1 MRPRATSRFDN
12 VARRVPQSDRVLHG
26 RTEEKAERAAGKIFG
41 EWSSTKVLPAGG
53 ARVIRREARSVAK
66 PPAAL
71 PAKAAPTS
79 GVIRIAV
86 LSDSGLFRSGLRR
99 ILEAYRSV
107 VLVGEGSSP
116 PVRDLVRACAPHILL
131 VDAQMKGALAV
142 CGEVRQNGARPRVIL
157 AGAEGDDGWALQALK
172 SGARGILGKSAT
184 VETLLKAVRVVHE
197 GEVWA
202 SKRVLTLTVEELAAG
217 GLSPRQAEPSIKSR
231 LSEREQEIVRLI
243 ASGLSNK
250 EVANRLT
257 ITEAT
262 VKAHLTHIFQK
273 LMLRGRGQLAALYH
287 QRLMPLATKNDLRT
301 G

>member
-1 MRPRATSRFDN
+1 
-12 VARRVPQSDRVLHG
+12 VRRR
-26 RTEEKAERAAGKIFG
+26 K
-41 EWSSTKVLPAGG
+41 
-53 ARVIRREARSVAK
+53 ARSVAR
-66 PPAAL
+66 PPAPP
-71 PAKAAPTS
+71 PAKATPPSAATS
-79 GVIRIAV
+79 ALIRIAV

-107 VLVGEGSSP
+107 VLVGEGSAP

-131 VDAQMKGALAV
+131 VDAQIKGALAV

-202 SKRVLTLTVEELAAG
+202 SKRVLTLTVEELAARR
-217 GLSPRQAEPSIKSR
+217 LSPQVEPSIKSR
-231 LSEREQEIVRLI
+231 LSQREQEIVRLI

-250 EVANRLT
+250 EVANRLA

-287 QRLMPLATKNDLRT
+287 QSLMPLAAKNVARLS
-301 G
+301 

>member
-12 VARRVPQSDRVLHG
+12 VARRVPQFDRVLHG

-66 PPAAL
+66 PPAPL

-86 LSDSGLFRSGLRR
+86 LSDSGLFRSGLHR

-202 SKRVLTLTVEELAAG
+202 SKRVLTLTVEELAAR
-217 GLSPRQAEPSIKSR
+217 GLSPQVEPSIKNR

-273 LMLRGRGQLAALYH
+273 LLLRGRGQLAALYH
-287 QRLMPLATKNDLRT
+287 QSLMPLAAKNDLRT

>member
-1 MRPRATSRFDN
+1 M
-12 VARRVPQSDRVLHG
+12 
-26 RTEEKAERAAGKIFG
+26 
-41 EWSSTKVLPAGG
+41 
-53 ARVIRREARSVAK
+53 
-66 PPAAL
+66 
-71 PAKAAPTS
+71 
-79 GVIRIAV
+79 
-86 LSDSGLFRSGLRR
+86 
-99 ILEAYRSV
+99 
-107 VLVGEGSSP
+107 
-116 PVRDLVRACAPHILL
+116 RDLVRACAPHILL
-131 VDAQMKGALAV
+131 VDAQIEDALAV
-142 CGEVRQNGARPRVIL
+142 CGELRQNGARPRVIL

-202 SKRVLTLTVEELAAG
+202 SKRVLTLTVEELAAR

-243 ASGLSNK
+243 ASGLRNK
-250 EVANRLT
+250 EVATRLA

-287 QRLMPLATKNDLRT
+287 QNLMPPATKNGARL

>member
-1 MRPRATSRFDN
+1 M
-12 VARRVPQSDRVLHG
+12 
-26 RTEEKAERAAGKIFG
+26 
-41 EWSSTKVLPAGG
+41 
-53 ARVIRREARSVAK
+53 IRREARSVAK
-66 PPAAL
+66 PPAPL

-107 VLVGEGSSP
+107 ALVGEGSSP
-116 PVRDLVRACAPHILL
+116 PVRDLVRACAPHILI
-131 VDAQMKGALAV
+131 VDAQIEGALAV

-172 SGARGILGKSAT
+172 SGARGILCKSAT
-184 VETLLKAVRVVHE
+184 VETLLKAIRVVHA

-202 SKRVLTLTVEELAAG
+202 SKRVLTLTVEELVAR
-217 GLSPRQAEPSIKSR
+217 GLSPRQIEPSIKSR
-231 LSEREQEIVRLI
+231 LSQREQEIVRLI

-250 EVANRLT
+250 EAANRLA

-287 QRLMPLATKNDLRT
+287 QNLMPLAAKNGARL